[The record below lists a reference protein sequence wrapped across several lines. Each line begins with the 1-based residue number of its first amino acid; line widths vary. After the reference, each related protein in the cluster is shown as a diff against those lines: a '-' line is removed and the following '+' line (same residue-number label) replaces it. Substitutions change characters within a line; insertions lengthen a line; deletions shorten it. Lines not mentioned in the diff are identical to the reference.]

1 MKSQLV
7 LLLVLLLIACTK
19 APKKIFTTNGANR
32 FTAQQIETKRLA
44 LQAQLAQQIRT
55 DFLVKASIVD
65 SFSSGDSLIKKIRF
79 EVMNLEIEGPKS
91 RAALTKQVG
100 QSFPEVTLPTPTG
113 EKVNFTAFRGK
124 PSVVNFWFTRCA
136 PCIDEIPVFNQMVK
150 NHGTKYNFIA
160 ITFDKGERV
169 QRFLAKGSFDFFH
182 LTEAKAFIDSIEL
195 SAYPTTLLLD
205 SEGVIKHVQGGLP
218 YRFDKNGELGMGD
231 GKDLIALLE
240 EME

>member
-44 LQAQLAQQIRT
+44 LQAQLTQQIRT

-100 QSFPEVTLPTPTG
+100 QSF
-113 EKVNFTAFRGK
+113 N
-124 PSVVNFWFTRCA
+124 
-136 PCIDEIPVFNQMVK
+136 
-150 NHGTKYNFIA
+150 
-160 ITFDKGERV
+160 
-169 QRFLAKGSFDFFH
+169 FFH

-231 GKDLIALLE
+231 GQVLIALLE
-240 EME
+240 EIE